1 MFHLIYPTTCG
12 ARGHFSSIN
21 LKQQGSN
28 IWHKIK
34 KSSGEHVYKIVYNLC
49 GGKYSGEN
57 FSWLLPGCR
66 VFVYTPARYNTVT
79 LHIKVHLPP
88 PCVYKADSN
97 PKPSQKTGH
106 ESRTGV

>member
-34 KSSGEHVYKIVYNLC
+34 KCSGEHVYKIVYNLC

-57 FSWLLPGCR
+57 FLGYCQGAESLCTLQPG
-66 VFVYTPARYNTVT
+66 TT
-79 LHIKVHLPP
+79 
-88 PCVYKADSN
+88 
-97 PKPSQKTGH
+97 Q
-106 ESRTGV
+106 

>member
-34 KSSGEHVYKIVYNLC
+34 KAAESMFIKLCIIYAEENIQVKTFLAIARVLSLCVHSSQVQHSDPAYK
-49 GGKYSGEN
+49 SA
-57 FSWLLPGCR
+57 SS
-66 VFVYTPARYNTVT
+66 
-79 LHIKVHLPP
+79 P